1 MIIDARVR
9 PPYKSLQLVLA
20 AAPGAPKPVKRSPLI
35 RLRAS
40 TVNGTEIA
48 RVVHS

>member
-9 PPYKSLQLVLA
+9 PPYKSLQQVLA

-35 RLRAS
+35 SGYERPQSMVQKSL
-40 TVNGTEIA
+40 EL
-48 RVVHS
+48 